1 MICTIVPCPAEGQSY
16 SSNCRQIGAT
26 CSNPSIPAICDVPAC
41 ACPLGQVV
49 DEETNKCI
57 NISECS
63 KFTFIHYTNLSCNKT
78 FKGEVLWLCSKLN
91 M

>member
-26 CSNPSIPAICDVPAC
+26 CSSPSIPAICDVPAC

-49 DEETNKCI
+49 DEETNTCI

-63 KFTFIHYTNLSCNKT
+63 KFTFIHYTNLSCTKH
-78 FKGEVLWLCSKLN
+78 
-91 M
+91 